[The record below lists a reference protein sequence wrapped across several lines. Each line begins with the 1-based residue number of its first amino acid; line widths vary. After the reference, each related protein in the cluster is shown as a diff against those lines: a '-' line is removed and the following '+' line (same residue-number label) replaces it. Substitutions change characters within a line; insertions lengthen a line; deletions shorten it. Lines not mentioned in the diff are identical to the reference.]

1 MDLEGET
8 ACHGLAMVRLLTFSS
23 VCLSRSA
30 EAISH
35 FFSKYWPAT
44 GADKQPTFS
53 LVTRHPEM
61 SLARAKTD
69 IALLLLVFHSF
80 WLLSVV
86 YWLERLMMG
95 KIHGSKNSTTDRSQW
110 PLALQLSLEHGQLKT
125 AAVTTT

>member
-1 MDLEGET
+1 MDMEGET

-23 VCLSRSA
+23 VCLPRSA

-69 IALLLLVFHSF
+69 ITLLLLVFHSF
-80 WLLSVV
+80 WLFSFV
-86 YWLERLMMG
+86 YWLERLIMG
-95 KIHGSKNSTTDRSQW
+95 KIHGSKTAQLIEASGPW
-110 PLALQLSLEHGQLKT
+110 P
-125 AAVTTT
+125 